1 MAKRAR
7 GASGRPGRRRP
18 VQRTGSRPASAP
30 IARPAA
36 SEPTSP
42 FAGEVAAQLAD
53 RPVRPPR
60 FRTRTASVAFA
71 ESAAV
76 EYAYVTA
83 DVRRIG
89 LVAGVLFGILIL
101 LFVLID
107 VIKVIHL

>member
-1 MAKRAR
+1 MAC
-7 GASGRPGRRRP
+7 
-18 VQRTGSRPASAP
+18 
-30 IARPAA
+30 
-36 SEPTSP
+36 
-42 FAGEVAAQLAD
+42 
-53 RPVRPPR
+53 
-60 FRTRTASVAFA
+60 A

-89 LVAGVLFGILIL
+89 LVAGVLFGVLIL